1 MFLNTYEMCIVMV
14 PDQNRKEGCR
24 NVDLGNFFKDE
35 TGQKVLITSRE
46 LAEKYSKFVNTPVFI
61 RTKSEK

>member
-14 PDQNRKEGCR
+14 PDQNRKEGVR

-35 TGQKVLITSRE
+35 MGKKVLITSRE
-46 LAEKYSKFVNTPVFI
+46 LAEKYSKFVDVPVFI
-61 RTKSEK
+61 RLKDSK